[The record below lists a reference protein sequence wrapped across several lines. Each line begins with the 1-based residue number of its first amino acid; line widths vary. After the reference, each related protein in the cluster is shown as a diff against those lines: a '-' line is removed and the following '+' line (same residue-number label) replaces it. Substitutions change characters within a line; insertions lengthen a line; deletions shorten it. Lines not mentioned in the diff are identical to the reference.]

1 MSSTPAPS
9 PRAQYEQRLSAC
21 AIARKRAQRI
31 HDWLAWARVA
41 SLVAIIATGYER
53 CGGRGGSTYAVLGA
67 IAVFV
72 ALMVAVARA
81 AANLGRVGEAERYY
95 QAGLR
100 RLDGDPSAA
109 VSDGKSHEPADH
121 LYALDLD
128 LFGPGSLFARLCV
141 ARTSNGQATLARWLL
156 APAARDVVLRRQQ
169 AVTELAGRLLL
180 REELWRAAG
189 PVSKEVRADTLAGW
203 LRSPARPVKPIVRL
217 GALALSLAAVP
228 AVYLLSEGMV
238 LPFGVLIV
246 LELLFVRPHRQLL
259 EGIGGQAQSRV
270 DELKAV
276 AVLAQIVERERFTSA
291 ALQAV
296 QAGLRSEGVPAR
308 QRIAALVRRVE
319 WFESRRNPFFALVSA
334 PFLVVTQLAF
344 AIERWRAHHGTAA
357 AGWLEALGELE
368 ALASLATY
376 AFEHPDQP
384 FPDIA
389 PDEEGP
395 LYDGVNVSH
404 PLLPP
409 ATRVGNDV
417 RLDPRTRL
425 WMVTG
430 SNMSGKSTLL
440 RTVGA
445 STVLALAG
453 APVPATR
460 LRLSHLR
467 VGASLRTVDSL
478 QAGVSRF
485 FAEIKRLRE
494 VVALA
499 ESSPLTLFL
508 LDEILHGTNS
518 QDRFAGASAIT
529 RTLVARQAIGLVTTH
544 DLTLAKI
551 VDSPPDADA
560 LADSRADALADSRAD
575 GSAPPAA
582 INVHFEDVIT
592 DDQIKF
598 DYKLRPGV
606 VSRGNALAL
615 MKLVGLPVP

>member
-1 MSSTPAPS
+1 MAQAPAPTA
-9 PRAQYEQRLSAC
+9 RAQYEQRLAAC
-21 AIARKRAQRI
+21 AVASKRAQRI
-31 HDWLAWARVA
+31 HDWLAWGRVA
-41 SLVAIIATGYER
+41 ALVAIIATGYER

-95 QAGLR
+95 QRGLQ
-100 RLDGDPSAA
+100 RLAGDPQAA
-109 VSDGKSHEPADH
+109 VSDGKAFEPAEH
-121 LYALDLD
+121 LYAADLD
-128 LFGPGSLFARLCV
+128 LFGPGSLFARLCT

-156 APAARDVVLRRQQ
+156 APAGREVVQRRQQ
-169 AVTELAGRLLL
+169 GVAELAGRLEL

-189 PVSKEVRADTLAGW
+189 PVSQEVRADSLASW
-203 LRSPARPVKPIVRL
+203 LRSPPRPVKGITRIA
-217 GALALSLAAVP
+217 ALSLSLAAVP
-228 AVYLLSEGMV
+228 VVYWLSEGRV
-238 LPFGVLIV
+238 LPAAVLLV
-246 LELLFVRPHRQLL
+246 VELLFVRPHRQLVQD
-259 EGIGGQAQSRV
+259 IGAQAQSRV

-276 AVLAQIVERERFTSA
+276 AVLAEIVERERFESP

-296 QAGLRSEGVPAR
+296 QAALRSEGAPAR
-308 QRIAALVRRVE
+308 KRIAALVRRVE

-344 AIERWRAHHGTAA
+344 AIERWRAHHGAAA

-368 ALASLATY
+368 TLASLATY

-384 FPDIA
+384 FPEIV
-389 PDEEGP
+389 PDEQGP

-404 PLLPP
+404 PLLP
-409 ATRVGNDV
+409 ADTRVGNDV
-417 RLDPRTRL
+417 RLDSQARL
-425 WMVTG
+425 WLVTG

-440 RTVGA
+440 RTVGT

-518 QDRFAGASAIT
+518 QDRFAGAAAIT

-551 VDSPPDADA
+551 VDE
-560 LADSRADALADSRAD
+560 LA
-575 GSAPPAA
+575 PAA

-592 DDQIKF
+592 HDELHF
-598 DYKLRPGV
+598 DYRLRPGV

>member
-1 MSSTPAPS
+1 MSSTTAPS
-9 PRAQYEQRLSAC
+9 PRAQYDQRLSAC
-21 AIARKRAQRI
+21 AVVRKRAQRI

-41 SLVAIIATGYER
+41 SLVAIIVTGYER

-72 ALMVAVARA
+72 ALMVAVGRA

-95 QAGLR
+95 QAGLQ
-100 RLDGDPSAA
+100 RLAGDLSAA

-156 APAARDVVLRRQQ
+156 APAAREVVLRRQQ
-169 AVTELAGRLLL
+169 AVTELAGRLEL

-189 PVSKEVRADTLAGW
+189 TASREVHPDSLAAW
-203 LRSPARPVKPIVRL
+203 LRSPARPVKPVVRIA
-217 GALALSLAAVP
+217 ALALSIVAIPVVYWLTEGQLLPGAA
-228 AVYLLSEGMV
+228 LLV
-238 LPFGVLIV
+238 V
-246 LELLFVRPHRQLL
+246 ELLFLRPHRKLVAD
-259 EGIGGQAQSRV
+259 IGAQAQSRV

-296 QAGLRSEGVPAR
+296 QGALRSEGAPAR

-319 WFESRRNPFFALVSA
+319 WFESRRNPFFALVTA

-344 AIERWRAHHGTAA
+344 AIERWRAHHGGAA

-368 ALASLATY
+368 ALASLGTY

-404 PLLPP
+404 PLLP
-409 ATRVGNDV
+409 AETRVGNDV

-425 WMVTG
+425 WLVTG

-518 QDRFAGASAIT
+518 QDRFTGASAIT

-551 VDSPPDADA
+551 VDE
-560 LADSRADALADSRAD
+560 LA
-575 GSAPPAA
+575 PAA

-592 DDQIKF
+592 QDQLHF

-606 VSRGNALAL
+606 VTRGNALAL
-615 MKLVGLPVP
+615 MRLVGLPVP

>member
-1 MSSTPAPS
+1 MPPSTAPS
-9 PRAQYEQRLSAC
+9 PRSQYEQRLSAC
-21 AIARKRAQRI
+21 AVVRKRAQRI
-31 HDWLAWARVA
+31 HDWLAWARVG
-41 SLVAIIATGYER
+41 SLVAILATGYER

-72 ALMVAVARA
+72 ALMVAVGRA

-100 RLDGDPSAA
+100 RLSGDLSAV

-169 AVTELAGRLLL
+169 AVTELAGRLEL

-189 PVSKEVRADTLAGW
+189 PVSREVQPDSLAAW
-203 LRSPARPVKPIVRL
+203 LRSPARPVKPIVRIA
-217 GALALSLAAVP
+217 ALALSIVAIP
-228 AVYLLSEGMV
+228 FVYLLSEGQV
-238 LPFGVLIV
+238 LPFAILMVV
-246 LELLFVRPHRQLL
+246 ELLFVRPHGKLKDD
-259 EGIGGQAQSRV
+259 IGAQAQSRV

-276 AVLAQIVERERFTSA
+276 AVLAQIVERERFTSD

-296 QAGLRSEGVPAR
+296 QAALRSEGATAR

-344 AIERWRAHHGTAA
+344 GIERWRAHHGAAA

-404 PLLPP
+404 PLLP
-409 ATRVGNDV
+409 AETRVGNDV
-417 RLDPRTRL
+417 RLDPRSRL
-425 WMVTG
+425 WLVTG

-499 ESSPLTLFL
+499 ESSRLTLFL

-518 QDRFAGASAIT
+518 QDRFAGAAAIT

-551 VDSPPDADA
+551 VEELSVDQ
-560 LADSRADALADSRAD
+560 LAPVAT
-575 GSAPPAA
+575 
-582 INVHFEDVIT
+582 NVHFEDVIT
-592 DDQIKF
+592 ADQLKF

-606 VSRGNALAL
+606 VTRGNALAL